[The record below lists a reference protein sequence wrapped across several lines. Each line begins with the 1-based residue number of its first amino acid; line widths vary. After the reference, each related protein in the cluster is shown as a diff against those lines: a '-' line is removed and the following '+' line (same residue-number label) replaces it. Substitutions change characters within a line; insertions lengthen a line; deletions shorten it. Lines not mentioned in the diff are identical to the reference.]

1 MKFKVTDS
9 GDIDLATGAA
19 GLQKESSLFTAI
31 IVSLLT
37 DRRAEPDDRLPDD
50 DPRRA
55 SAIGPDRRGWCGD
68 MLAERTGDRIGSRLW
83 LLAREKQNEETRLR
97 AVAYCK
103 EALQWLIEDGLAAA
117 VTVEAE
123 WATMGRL
130 DAVIGIASVEGGT
143 FSLQLADLTGD
154 IHAV

>member
-1 MKFKVTDS
+1 MKLAVLDT

-19 GLQKESSLFTAI
+19 GLQKEDSLFTAV

-50 DPRRA
+50 MRRA

-83 LLAREKQNEETRLR
+83 LLAREKQTEETRRR
-97 AVAYCK
+97 AIAYCK

-117 VTVEAE
+117 ITVGAE

-130 DAVIGIASVEGGT
+130 DAVIDIALVEGGT